1 MLYTTHTTFPTRV
14 HWRGDGR
21 GEWAGNDPPCAA
33 RCAHDVSPACA
44 SNSTRFDGRWKTHL
58 GDDSR
63 TVGGSRDM
71 TPLATRS
78 CVQDV
83 GALTPPASV
92 TNSRQQAVA
101 SDSVSAAGA
110 PTVGRMVAKATCDST
125 RRATTT
131 PIMTLR
137 HGALPAPA
145 PAPAPCIWLTVTH
158 RAFVRG
164 VQGAMR
170 HRIIKNLA
178 SLRDLVDKPT
188 RTASV
193 RP

>member
-21 GEWAGNDPPCAA
+21 GEWAGNDPACAA
-33 RCAHDVSPACA
+33 RCAHDVWPACA
-44 SNSTRFDGRWKTHL
+44 SNSTRFDGKLNTHL

-71 TPLATRS
+71 TPLATQS

-83 GALTPPASV
+83 SALTPPASV

-158 RAFVRG
+158 RAFAR
-164 VQGAMR
+164 A
-170 HRIIKNLA
+170 
-178 SLRDLVDKPT
+178 VDWSAGRNVTSNHQKHGQHS
-188 RTASV
+188 RSC
-193 RP
+193 